1 MQDND
6 QGGKPPQQGEAS
18 KRPGAP
24 DQGLEIGVKTI
35 DVPGYSGPERR
46 KGERRVGALD
56 RRELIRFEPDK
67 APRRSGFDRRGP
79 KSVWDKRN
87 EA

>member
-1 MQDND
+1 MENND
-6 QGGKPPQQGEAS
+6 QGGKPPVGG
-18 KRPGAP
+18 GAP
-24 DQGLEIGVKTI
+24 GNPDASRQDMEIGVKTI

-46 KGERRVGALD
+46 KGERRIGALD

-67 APRRSGFDRRGP
+67 APRRSGHDRRGP

>member
-1 MQDND
+1 MQDNN
-6 QGGKPPQQGEAS
+6 QGGKPPSPGSAS
-18 KRPGAP
+18 ENPAAP
-24 DQGLEIGVKTI
+24 RQELEIGVKTI

-67 APRRSGFDRRGP
+67 APRRSGCDRRGP

>member
-1 MQDND
+1 MENND
-6 QGGKPPQQGEAS
+6 GSGKPPAPGDAR
-18 KRPGAP
+18 KTPGAAP
-24 DQGLEIGVKTI
+24 QDLEIGVKTI

-46 KGERRVGALD
+46 KGERRLGALD

-67 APRRSGFDRRGP
+67 APRRSGHDRRGP
-79 KSVWDKRN
+79 RSVWDKRN